1 MTYNIVAIKS
11 TKPTLSVTPMIM
23 EVGGRSILVELT
35 DQQALQM
42 AAILLGAIN
51 LKRKEEQ

>member
-51 LKRKEEQ
+51 LKRKEE